1 MLAVRTFLWYF
12 LFGNQ
17 NCHLLLVSIPFQT
30 LFPDGKL
37 PNVWLIIVCYR
48 QTRLIE
54 KVWVVSSVR
63 QSRWRT
69 KSYRFHVFL
78 LTPYIAIFT
87 LMVKTW
93 PCSATLAAG
102 DINKFGIDCLPHCRA
117 AGNWVL
123 RHRLAAHS
131 QYPSVGRCYHFAK
144 SIRPYIAKILFQLS
158 AILQVYDF
166 VSRHYT
172 RQHRETLFADI
183 TFKGLQYV
191 FHTFIRKTTHENW

>member
-1 MLAVRTFLWYF
+1 M
-12 LFGNQ
+12 G
-17 NCHLLLVSIPFQT
+17 C
-30 LFPDGKL
+30 
-37 PNVWLIIVCYR
+37 IVCSTISLEN
-48 QTRLIE
+48 QILSLPCI
-54 KVWVVSSVR
+54 SFNPLHCH
-63 QSRWRT
+63 
-69 KSYRFHVFL
+69 FH
-78 LTPYIAIFT
+78 PHG
-87 LMVKTW
+87 KTW

-102 DINKFGIDCLPHCRA
+102 NINKFGIDCLPHCRA

-166 VSRHYT
+166 VSRQYT